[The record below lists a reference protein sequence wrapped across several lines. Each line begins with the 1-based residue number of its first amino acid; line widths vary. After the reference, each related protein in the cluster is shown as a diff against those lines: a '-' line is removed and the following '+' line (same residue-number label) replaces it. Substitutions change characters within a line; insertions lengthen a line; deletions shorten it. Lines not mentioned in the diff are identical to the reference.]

1 MAETIE
7 DITINWEDEEGR
19 LLGTELKQEV
29 LTKGSWSTIMFLY
42 QEMDKRTGEYKAPK
56 IRVGRYQK
64 RGGRYSLQSKFNISS
79 ARQARQLVE
88 VLGQWLPGMGD
99 EEE

>member
-19 LLGTELKQEV
+19 LLVKEIKKEV

-79 ARQARQLVE
+79 ARQARQLTE
-88 VLGQWLPGMGD
+88 VLGQWLPEMGD

>member
-19 LLGTELKQEV
+19 LLVKELKKEV
-29 LTKGSWSTIMFLY
+29 LTKGSWSTIMFMY
-42 QEMDKRTGEYKAPK
+42 QEMDKRTEEYKAPK

-79 ARQARQLVE
+79 ARQAKQLVE
-88 VLGQWLPGMGD
+88 ILDGWLPEMD
-99 EEE
+99 KM

>member
-19 LLGTELKQEV
+19 LLVKELKKEV

-42 QEMDKRTGEYKAPK
+42 QEMDKRTEEYKAPK

-79 ARQARQLVE
+79 ARQARQLVDI
-88 VLGQWLPGMGD
+88 LNDWLPGMENDGQ
-99 EEE
+99 

>member
-19 LLGTELKQEV
+19 LLVKELKKEV

-42 QEMDKRTGEYKAPK
+42 QEMDKRTEEYKAPK

-88 VLGQWLPGMGD
+88 ILTDWLPGMENDGQ
-99 EEE
+99 